1 MASQDLSYTKLK
13 TSSEARAA
21 EEARA
26 EKLKRDVLVLVLDHL
41 RTGGY
46 VQTAERLELEAGMSL
61 GKYEV
66 CDNMDLSTI
75 VLEYESYY
83 TIKFQHPPKLTKKH
97 KHDDDDPK
105 HKSSARNS
113 APGPRGTRPVLPKI
127 GASVSQPPDA
137 PPSYA
142 DVAQQPLAPQ
152 PPARPKKKPEET
164 QAAAAVSDKQHL
176 ARPSTASSSEQKAA
190 FGLSGTG
197 ISSKPVVEFGFS
209 PCAIRYAYL
218 CTAREEE
225 SPCEDQLA

>member
-1 MASQDLSYTKLK
+1 MASQDLSYSKLK

-97 KHDDDDPK
+97 ARHDDDDPK
-105 HKSSARNS
+105 HRSSARNS

-127 GASVSQPPDA
+127 GASASQAPDA

-142 DVAQQPLAPQ
+142 DVAQQPVAPQ
-152 PPARPKKKPEET
+152 PPTRPKKKHEES
-164 QAAAAVSDKQHL
+164 QAAASASDKQIP
-176 ARPSTASSSEQKAA
+176 ARPSTPSSSEQRAV

-197 ISSKPVVEFGFS
+197 LTSKPVIEFVHLF
-209 PCAIRYAYL
+209 
-218 CTAREEE
+218 
-225 SPCEDQLA
+225 LAASRITHGP